1 MGILIN
7 FEKNEKIPILLKLAS
22 GQFFVFQQGASNSNG
37 VDGDCKDK
45 IPMCI
50 NFMCGVMGEVCPDTC
65 GRCKNNNDSSDSFFD
80 YFEGFDSVQ
89 IIGGSP
95 GSFTSHLYEDN
106 YRVGYEDTRSR
117 F

>member
-1 MGILIN
+1 MR
-7 FEKNEKIPILLKLAS
+7 KIPILLKLAS

-37 VDGDCKDK
+37 IDGDCKDK

-89 IIGGSP
+89 VSHGLYNCSII
-95 GSFTSHLYEDN
+95 L
-106 YRVGYEDTRSR
+106 SR
-117 F
+117 